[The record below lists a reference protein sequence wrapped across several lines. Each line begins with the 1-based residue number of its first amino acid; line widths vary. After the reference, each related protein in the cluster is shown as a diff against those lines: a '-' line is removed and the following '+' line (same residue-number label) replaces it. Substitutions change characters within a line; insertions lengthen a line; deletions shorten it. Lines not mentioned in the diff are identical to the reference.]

1 MVEIEKVKLQVSC
14 PYCGYR
20 MPIFYDP
27 EAISSGV
34 YARFKGKSCKK
45 EFEIKI
51 NQDK

>member
-1 MVEIEKVKLQVSC
+1 VVNIEKIRMQVSC

-20 MPIFYDP
+20 MPIFYDKM
-27 EAISSGV
+27 AVSAGIF
-34 YARFKGKSCKK
+34 ARCKGKSCKR